1 MKQFSRLMKALSDP
15 NRVRVLKLLEAG
27 PLCVCEIQD
36 VLGLAQ
42 PTVSIHMKTL
52 EEAGLVK
59 KERQGT
65 WMIYSHADGSDSPY
79 AGTML
84 AVLKDW
90 LNDDGELRRMVAA
103 LPEAGCRRVN
113 AGK

>member
-1 MKQFSRLMKALSDP
+1 MKALSDP
-15 NRVRVLKLLEAG
+15 NRVRVLKLLEGG
-27 PLCVCEIQD
+27 PLCVCEMQD

-42 PTVSIHMKTL
+42 PTVSIHMKIL
-52 EEAGLVK
+52 EDAGLVK

-65 WMIYSHADGSDSPY
+65 WMIYSQADGSDSIY
-79 AGTML
+79 ARTML

-90 LNDDGELRRMVAA
+90 LNDDKELERMAAA

-113 AGK
+113 VGK